1 MEKEEQKWEQE
12 EVEEEQEEEA
22 SLEVRKSKPVN
33 ETGSTESAI
42 VETENNNGT
51 SESNEHEIQPTVTAN
66 GTKDFESTLGN
77 GEGKDELDV
86 VVGNEEEDSNG
97 LQKSDTL
104 VFFEE
109 DEGIWKCRICS
120 WIYGNGSSCVDHS
133 QNHKGQLHK
142 LMNDKTLNNEFGGN
156 RQQYRDELSVFMR
169 CSEKFDPHNAKN
181 YIRKHPRNP
190 HKFLVDIF
198 SYISLDIHILM
209 ITVSLKGNRRHDRA
223 SENSLGCICND
234 ITPPNSGDQQIEES
248 NGHNELDILSREFDA
263 LHNSMSTVNGGSG
276 GHLNDDNFSYSDHQ
290 HNGIR
295 EGGGLSNW
303 DLKSSGEI
311 ECEEVY
317 VVPGDELEV
326 TEIDVEQVLHKQTTH
341 DLFCPNCNSCI
352 TRRVILR
359 KRKRGVR
366 LSAQDIKRNKLEA
379 VADSKLDAD
388 SFQVSS
394 TCGNGFKLFRIFE
407 GKKVKVNIKD
417 EQVSS
422 TKKNWFISMLTFN
435 KPGTAVARVW
445 LPGYIFTLSVI
456 KVLKGEKNLWFQSHA
471 GSKSREDVRK
481 RGNNRTLRATSDQL
495 QESKFGKKAQMNH
508 GTNLSTKTPPSG
520 PHFTNGESSEDDIS
534 SSKGNDG
541 EVIQIM
547 ATPVSVLNDVDGRL
561 DISLAVPHEDHDVE
575 ATIVTESVVENEKT
589 NFQSDDDGQVYPA
602 EVSQHTVT
610 KTKFEVHAGE
620 SLKIDGI
627 PSVNGVST
635 VQGKDTVITID
646 ARPVGSSQT
655 GQNIVYPEETN
666 SALHSAPQVTVA
678 DAEGTEVRNESEI
691 EVIKSIVYGGLA
703 ESITSLGVVSSAAGG
718 GAATLKIV
726 ALGIASLM
734 GGFFVICQNL
744 WELRSECTEQAL
756 NHVSPVI
763 ERRDRYKE
771 LLGQKENFVMHA
783 TVSILSYIIFGL
795 VAPVAYGFSFRKSD
809 NKEFKLI
816 LVAAASLL
824 CICGLAV
831 GRAYVR
837 RPPRPYLKSVVTYVL
852 LGFMVS
858 GISYVAG
865 VLVERILDKLG
876 LFHSSSGANLLIRQ
890 METVPSNSGYWTSH

>member
-12 EVEEEQEEEA
+12 EVEEEQEEEEA
-22 SLEVRKSKPVN
+22 SLQVRKSRPVN

-51 SESNEHEIQPTVTAN
+51 SESNGH
-66 GTKDFESTLGN
+66 GTKDFESTLEN

-86 VVGNEEEDSNG
+86 VVGNEEEVSNE
-97 LQKSDTL
+97 LQKSDNL

-109 DEGIWKCRICS
+109 DEG
-120 WIYGNGSSCVDHS
+120 
-133 QNHKGQLHK
+133 
-142 LMNDKTLNNEFGGN
+142 NE
-156 RQQYRDELSVFMR
+156 
-169 CSEKFDPHNAKN
+169 
-181 YIRKHPRNP
+181 
-190 HKFLVDIF
+190 
-198 SYISLDIHILM
+198 
-209 ITVSLKGNRRHDRA
+209 
-223 SENSLGCICND
+223 
-234 ITPPNSGDQQIEES
+234 ITPQNSGDQQIEKS
-248 NGHNELDILSREFDA
+248 NGHNELDILSQEFDA
-263 LHNSMSTVNGGSG
+263 LHNSTSTVNGGSG
-276 GHLNDDNFSYSDHQ
+276 GHLNDDNLSYSDHQ
-290 HNGIR
+290 QNGIR
-295 EGGGLSNW
+295 EGDGLSNSY
-303 DLKSSGEI
+303 LKSSGEI

-326 TEIDVEQVLHKQTTH
+326 TEIDVEQVLQKQTTH
-341 DLFCPNCNSCI
+341 DLYCPNCNSCI

-359 KRKRGVR
+359 KRKRGIR

-394 TCGNGFKLFRIFE
+394 TVVHETDYIGDDSTPLIATNVTDHDREPDLFRCMSCFSFFFPTGNGFKLFRIFE

-422 TKKNWFISMLTFN
+422 TKKNWFASMLTFN
-435 KPGTAVARVW
+435 KPETAVAR
-445 LPGYIFTLSVI
+445 
-456 KVLKGEKNLWFQSHA
+456 
-471 GSKSREDVRK
+471 GSKSGEDVRK
-481 RGNNRTLRATSDQL
+481 SDEGL
-495 QESKFGKKAQMNH
+495 VPSSNIIDHKVSVDAV
-508 GTNLSTKTPPSG
+508 SDKTDEKIG
-520 PHFTNGESSEDDIS
+520 D
-534 SSKGNDG
+534 
-541 EVIQIM
+541 M
-547 ATPVSVLNDVDGRL
+547 ATPVYVLEDVDGRL
-561 DISLAVPHEDHDVE
+561 DISLAVPQEDQDVE
-575 ATIVTESVVENEKT
+575 ATIVTESVVENEKA
-589 NFQSDDDGQVYPA
+589 NFQSGDDGRVYPA
-602 EVSQHTVT
+602 KVSQHIVT

-627 PSVNGVST
+627 PSVNGVSI

-678 DAEGTEVRNESEI
+678 DADGTEVRNESEI

-726 ALGIASLM
+726 ALGIASLI

-771 LLGQKENFVMHA
+771 LLGQKENFVIHA
-783 TVSILSYIIFGL
+783 IVSILSYIIFGL

-858 GISYVAG
+858 GLSYVAG
-865 VLVERILDKLG
+865 VLVERILEKLG
-876 LFHSSSGANLLIRQ
+876 LFHSSSGDNLLLRQ
-890 METVPSNSGYWTSH
+890 METVPSYSGYWTSH

>member
-12 EVEEEQEEEA
+12 EVEEEQEEEEA
-22 SLEVRKSKPVN
+22 SLQVRKSRPVN

-51 SESNEHEIQPTVTAN
+51 SESNGH
-66 GTKDFESTLGN
+66 GTKDFESTLEN

-86 VVGNEEEDSNG
+86 VVGNEEEVSNE
-97 LQKSDTL
+97 LQKSDNL

-109 DEGIWKCRICS
+109 DEGTWKCRICS
-120 WIYGNGSSCVDHS
+120 WIYRNGSACVDHI

-142 LMNDKTLNNEFGGN
+142 LMNEKTLNNESGGN
-156 RQQYRDELSVFMR
+156 E
-169 CSEKFDPHNAKN
+169 
-181 YIRKHPRNP
+181 
-190 HKFLVDIF
+190 
-198 SYISLDIHILM
+198 
-209 ITVSLKGNRRHDRA
+209 
-223 SENSLGCICND
+223 
-234 ITPPNSGDQQIEES
+234 ITPQNSGDQQIEKS
-248 NGHNELDILSREFDA
+248 NGHNELDILSQEFDA
-263 LHNSMSTVNGGSG
+263 LHNSTSTVNGGSG
-276 GHLNDDNFSYSDHQ
+276 GHLNDDNLSYSDHQ
-290 HNGIR
+290 QNGIR
-295 EGGGLSNW
+295 EGDGLSNSY
-303 DLKSSGEI
+303 LKSSGEI

-326 TEIDVEQVLHKQTTH
+326 TEIDVEQVLQKQTTH
-341 DLFCPNCNSCI
+341 DLYCPNCNSCI

-359 KRKRGVR
+359 KRKRGIR

-394 TCGNGFKLFRIFE
+394 TVVHETDYIGDDSTPLIATNVTDHDREPDLFRCMSCFSFFFPTGNGFKLFRIFE

-422 TKKNWFISMLTFN
+422 TKKNWFASMLTFN
-435 KPGTAVARVW
+435 KPETAVAR
-445 LPGYIFTLSVI
+445 
-456 KVLKGEKNLWFQSHA
+456 
-471 GSKSREDVRK
+471 GSKSGEDVRK
-481 RGNNRTLRATSDQL
+481 SDEGL
-495 QESKFGKKAQMNH
+495 VPSSNIIDHKVSVDAV
-508 GTNLSTKTPPSG
+508 SDKTDEKIG
-520 PHFTNGESSEDDIS
+520 D
-534 SSKGNDG
+534 
-541 EVIQIM
+541 M
-547 ATPVSVLNDVDGRL
+547 ATPVYVLEDVDGRL
-561 DISLAVPHEDHDVE
+561 DISLAVPQEDQDVE
-575 ATIVTESVVENEKT
+575 ATIVTESVVENEKA
-589 NFQSDDDGQVYPA
+589 NFQSGDDGRVYPA
-602 EVSQHTVT
+602 KVSQHIVT

-627 PSVNGVST
+627 PSVNGVSI

-678 DAEGTEVRNESEI
+678 DADGTEVRNESEI

-726 ALGIASLM
+726 ALGIASLI

-771 LLGQKENFVMHA
+771 LLGQKENFVIHA
-783 TVSILSYIIFGL
+783 IVSILSYIIFGL

-858 GISYVAG
+858 GLSYVAG
-865 VLVERILDKLG
+865 VLVERILEKLG
-876 LFHSSSGANLLIRQ
+876 LFHSSSGDNLLLRQ
-890 METVPSNSGYWTSH
+890 METVPSYSGYWTSH